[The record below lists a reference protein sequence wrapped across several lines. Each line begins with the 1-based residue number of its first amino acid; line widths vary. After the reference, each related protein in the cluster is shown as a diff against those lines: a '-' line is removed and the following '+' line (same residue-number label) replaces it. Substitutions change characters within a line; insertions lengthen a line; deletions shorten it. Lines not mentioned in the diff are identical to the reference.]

1 MSYLSVAGA
10 LMVAMLALIL
20 WAASLPLLA
29 LLKVLGEVTNG
40 LLRVSRKLLKWI

>member
-1 MSYLSVAGA
+1 MSYLFVSAA
-10 LMVAMLALIL
+10 ILVAMLALIL
-20 WAASLPLLA
+20 WGASLPLIA